1 MGTNVAG
8 GEARVAL
15 PAPKRRVYRSHS
27 LEEKRRIVLECL
39 TSGESVSIVA
49 RRHDLNTN
57 QVFHWRKLHE
67 RGKLG
72 EALVPSTPPKL
83 LAVRIEEPTGREPK
97 GVTPPAPPPQSW
109 RLGDPRRTRILPS
122 SDAYINCKCTPLH
135 FVANSL
141 IRRVRQRIH
150 FSAIELQ
157 PGSREEMTC

>member
-72 EALVPSTPPKL
+72 EALVPNAPPKL

-97 GVTPPAPPPQSW
+97 VVAPPPLPPQSW
-109 RLGDPRRTRILPS
+109 IEIECTRP
-122 SDAYINCKCTPLH
+122 Y
-135 FVANSL
+135 
-141 IRRVRQRIH
+141 RVRLH
-150 FSAIELQ
+150 GAVDA
-157 PGSREEMTC
+157 PGLARVLEVLAGR

>member
-72 EALVPSTPPKL
+72 EALVPNAPPKL

-97 GVTPPAPPPQSW
+97 VVSSPPPPPQSW
-109 RLGDPRRTRILPS
+109 IE
-122 SDAYINCKCTPLH
+122 IECTHPY
-135 FVANSL
+135 
-141 IRRVRQRIH
+141 RVRVNGAVDAAALARV
-150 FSAIELQ
+150 LQ
-157 PGSREEMTC
+157 VLAAR

>member
-1 MGTNVAG
+1 
-8 GEARVAL
+8 
-15 PAPKRRVYRSHS
+15 

-72 EALVPSTPPKL
+72 EALVPNAPPKL

-97 GVTPPAPPPQSW
+97 VVPPPPPPQSW
-109 RLGDPRRTRILPS
+109 IEIECTDP
-122 SDAYINCKCTPLH
+122 Y
-135 FVANSL
+135 
-141 IRRVRQRIH
+141 RVRVHGAVDAPALARVLEVL
-150 FSAIELQ
+150 A
-157 PGSREEMTC
+157 GR

>member
-8 GEARVAL
+8 GEARVSL

-72 EALVPSTPPKL
+72 EALVPNAPPKL

-97 GVTPPAPPPQSW
+97 VVASPPPPPQSW
-109 RLGDPRRTRILPS
+109 IEVE
-122 SDAYINCKCTPLH
+122 CTHPY
-135 FVANSL
+135 
-141 IRRVRQRIH
+141 RVRVHGAVDAAALARV
-150 FSAIELQ
+150 LQ
-157 PGSREEMTC
+157 VLAAR

>member
-72 EALVPSTPPKL
+72 EALVPNAPPKL

-97 GVTPPAPPPQSW
+97 VVPPPPPPQSW
-109 RLGDPRRTRILPS
+109 IE
-122 SDAYINCKCTPLH
+122 IECTHPY
-135 FVANSL
+135 
-141 IRRVRQRIH
+141 RVRVHGAVDAPALARVLEVL
-150 FSAIELQ
+150 A
-157 PGSREEMTC
+157 GR

>member
-72 EALVPSTPPKL
+72 EALVPNAPPKL
-83 LAVRIEEPTGREPK
+83 LAVRIEDAPVPERKTAAPE
-97 GVTPPAPPPQSW
+97 ASPPPSCIEIEC
-109 RLGDPRRTRILPS
+109 TRP
-122 SDAYINCKCTPLH
+122 Y
-135 FVANSL
+135 
-141 IRRVRQRIH
+141 RVRVYGAVDVGALPRV
-150 FSAIELQ
+150 LQ
-157 PGSREEMTC
+157 VLAGR

>member
-27 LEEKRRIVLECL
+27 LEEKRRVVLECL

-72 EALVPSTPPKL
+72 EALVPSTAPKL
-83 LAVRIEEPTGREPK
+83 LAVSIEEPEVREPK
-97 GVTPPAPPPQSW
+97 TVTPDAPPP
-109 RLGDPRRTRILPS
+109 PS
-122 SDAYINCKCTPLH
+122 CIEIECTHPY
-135 FVANSL
+135 
-141 IRRVRQRIH
+141 RVRVHGAVDAAALARV
-150 FSAIELQ
+150 LQ
-157 PGSREEMTC
+157 VLAAR

>member
-72 EALVPSTPPKL
+72 EALLPNAPPKL

-97 GVTPPAPPPQSW
+97 VVTPPPPPPPPQSW
-109 RLGDPRRTRILPS
+109 IE
-122 SDAYINCKCTPLH
+122 IECTHPY
-135 FVANSL
+135 
-141 IRRVRQRIH
+141 RVRVHGAVDAPALARVLEVL
-150 FSAIELQ
+150 A
-157 PGSREEMTC
+157 GR

>member
-72 EALVPSTPPKL
+72 EALVPTAPPKL

-97 GVTPPAPPPQSW
+97 VVTPPPPPPQSW
-109 RLGDPRRTRILPS
+109 IE
-122 SDAYINCKCTPLH
+122 IECTHPY
-135 FVANSL
+135 
-141 IRRVRQRIH
+141 RVRVHGAVDAPALARVLEVL
-150 FSAIELQ
+150 A
-157 PGSREEMTC
+157 GR

>member
-72 EALVPSTPPKL
+72 EALVPNAPPKL
-83 LAVRIEEPTGREPK
+83 LAVRIEDAPGPEPK
-97 GVTPPAPPPQSW
+97 TVTPDAPPP
-109 RLGDPRRTRILPS
+109 PCCIE
-122 SDAYINCKCTPLH
+122 IECTHPY
-135 FVANSL
+135 
-141 IRRVRQRIH
+141 RVRVNGAVDAAALARV
-150 FSAIELQ
+150 LQ
-157 PGSREEMTC
+157 VLAAR